1 MMQPA
6 QRMVVAVD
14 VDGTLLNTE
23 FDDVLRQREIDALQ
37 SVRDA
42 GHLLAL
48 CTGRNLRSVQG
59 LLKSSNWFPDDL
71 PMVLLN
77 GASVWAGEPRLCL
90 ANRVI
95 GPTEISQL
103 VALFRQFGVVPMVY
117 GTDENGGVLYH
128 ETRSVND
135 ILATYLNKRRS
146 AVGAIHETDDLL
158 ELGLQEALEVGTIDV
173 KDKIS
178 ALSKAIGE
186 ELEGRVKVINT
197 RSLLGGGLYYWA
209 EVFHA
214 SCDKGSGLKVL
225 RGHYPE
231 FAGPLVA
238 IGDNYNDLD
247 MFMAADF
254 SVAMGN
260 SPTDVKSKADLV
272 TASVSEGGAAL
283 VLDQL
288 ARGVFPP
295 Q

>member
-1 MMQPA
+1 
-6 QRMVVAVD
+6 
-14 VDGTLLNTE
+14 
-23 FDDVLRQREIDALQ
+23 
-37 SVRDA
+37 
-42 GHLLAL
+42 
-48 CTGRNLRSVQG
+48 
-59 LLKSSNWFPDDL
+59 
-71 PMVLLN
+71 MVLLN

-158 ELGLQEALEVGTIDV
+158 DLGLQEALEVGTIDV